1 MFGNG
6 RDGEDGINNSK
17 EMRKGVGES
26 VSERDENR
34 SGMGKR
40 GCERDKY
47 GEEKVSEEGGRGVER
62 CRR

>member
-1 MFGNG
+1 
-6 RDGEDGINNSK
+6 
-17 EMRKGVGES
+17 MRKGVGES
-26 VSERDENR
+26 VSERDENG

-47 GEEKVSEEGGRGVER
+47 GEERVSEEGERGVER